1 MTRATFLAAGG
12 VALLLALG
20 ACSKKTEDSAPT
32 AETPATAP
40 TASASA
46 GAAMKPTPG
55 RWKMTTT
62 MDGLPAGAMPAIEV
76 CLTADDLKDD
86 AWATGAGKRPDNC
99 SKMETKVAGGRV
111 TTHAVCASEGV
122 TTTMDMTASGD
133 FGKRYTVETVMKMDP
148 AAPGAPNPMK
158 MSVVAERLGDCQA
171 AK

>member
-1 MTRATFLAAGG
+1 MTRATLLAAGAA
-12 VALLLALG
+12 ALALTLG
-20 ACSKKTEDSAPT
+20 ACSQQVEDKAPA
-32 AETPATAP
+32 AEAPASATA
-40 TASASA
+40 TAA
-46 GAAMKPTPG
+46 AAMKPAPG

-62 MDGLPAGAMPAIEV
+62 MDGLPAGAMPAIEI

-133 FGKRYTVETVMKMDP
+133 FSRRYTVETEMRMSP

-158 MSVVAERLGDCQA
+158 MSVIAERLGDCQA

>member
-1 MTRATFLAAGG
+1 MTRATLLTAGCAALA
-12 VALLLALG
+12 LTLG
-20 ACSKKTEDSAPT
+20 ACSKQAEDKAPA
-32 AETPATAP
+32 AEAPASATA
-40 TASASA
+40 TA

-122 TTTMDMTASGD
+122 TTTMDMTASGA

>member
-20 ACSKKTEDSAPT
+20 ACSKTAEDSAPA
-32 AETPATAP
+32 AEAPAP
-40 TASASA
+40 TASASV

-55 RWKMTTT
+55 KWKMTTT
-62 MDGLPAGAMPAIEV
+62 MDGMPAGAMPAVEA

-86 AWATGAGKRPDNC
+86 AWATGARRPDNC
-99 SKMETKVAGGRV
+99 SQMETKVVGGRV
-111 TTHAVCASEGV
+111 TTHAVCASEGI

-133 FGKRYTVETVMKMDP
+133 FSRRYTVETVMTMDP

>member
-20 ACSKKTEDSAPT
+20 ACSKTAEDSTPA

-40 TASASA
+40 AASA

-55 RWKMTTT
+55 KWKMTTT
-62 MDGLPAGAMPAIEV
+62 MDGMPAGAMPAVEV
-76 CLTADDLKDD
+76 CLTAEDVKDD
-86 AWATGAGKRPDNC
+86 AWATGARRPDNC
-99 SKMETKVAGGRV
+99 SQMETKVVGGRV
-111 TTHAVCASEGV
+111 TTHAVCASEGI

-133 FGKRYTVETVMKMDP
+133 FSRRYTVETVMKMEP
-148 AAPGAPNPMK
+148 AAPGAPNPMR
-158 MSVVAERLGDCQA
+158 MTVVAERVGDCQA

>member
-20 ACSKKTEDSAPT
+20 ACSKKTEDAAPT
-32 AETPATAP
+32 AETPAAAP
-40 TASASA
+40 AVSA
-46 GAAMKPTPG
+46 GVVMKPTPG

-62 MDGLPAGAMPAIEV
+62 MAGLPAGAMPAIEV

-86 AWATGAGKRPDNC
+86 TWATGARKRPDNC
-99 SKMETKVAGGRV
+99 SQMETKVSGGRV
-111 TTHAVCASEGV
+111 TTHAVCASEGI

-133 FGKRYTVETVMKMDP
+133 FSRRYTVETEMRMSP

>member
-20 ACSKKTEDSAPT
+20 ACSKTAEDSAPA
-32 AETPATAP
+32 AEAS
-40 TASASA
+40 ASASA
-46 GAAMKPTPG
+46 GASAMKPTPG

-62 MDGLPAGAMPAIEV
+62 MEGLPAGAMPAIEV

-111 TTHAVCASEGV
+111 TTHAVCASQGI

-133 FGKRYTVETVMKMDP
+133 FSRRYTVETVMKMDP

-158 MSVVAERLGDCQA
+158 MSVIAERLGDCQA